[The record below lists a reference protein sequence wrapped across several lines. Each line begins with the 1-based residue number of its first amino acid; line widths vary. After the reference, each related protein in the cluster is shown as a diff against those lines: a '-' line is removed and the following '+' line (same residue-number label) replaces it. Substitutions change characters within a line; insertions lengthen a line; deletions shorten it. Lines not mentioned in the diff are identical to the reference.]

1 MGDRGVIRSQVTW
14 DRQMPITKLD
24 AARRQLSC
32 AIEVFFND
40 GDSLSIQTL
49 AHAAFKLLYDLY
61 GKSRSDDYLDR
72 MNGLLTPL
80 GWKKLTEVPNF
91 LKHADRDHDTVLDDH
106 KSESVIATI
115 GMACMLYG
123 RLSFDLT
130 PEMQAFDDWARVRS
144 PDLFRLPP
152 DPDAEFEAAY
162 RDAVELLAKAPWDV
176 QIMGGKAAL
185 TVYKENPHFLTNR
198 KKQRMDALEVAAGSA

>member
-1 MGDRGVIRSQVTW
+1 
-14 DRQMPITKLD
+14 MPITKLD
-24 AARRQLSC
+24 AARRQLNCS
-32 AIEVFFND
+32 IELFFND
-40 GDSLSIQTL
+40 GDSLSIHTL

-61 GKSRSDDYLDR
+61 GRSRSDGYLDR
-72 MNGLLTPL
+72 MNELLTPL

-106 KSESVIATI
+106 KSESIIATI

-123 RLSFDLT
+123 RMSFELT

-144 PDLFRLPP
+144 PDLFQLPR
-152 DPDAEFEAAY
+152 DPDEEFEVAY
-162 RDAVELLAKAPWDV
+162 REAVALLKSAPWDV

-185 TVYKENPHFLTNR
+185 TVYRDNPQFLAER
-198 KKQRMDALEVAAGSA
+198 AKRRLEAFRTAAET